1 MSKKEIKDEIDH
13 DPAACKHGFEE
24 VVNRRGTIRVVHDSV
39 NEVQSSGGV
48 K

>member
-24 VVNRRGTIRVVHDSV
+24 VVNRRGTIRRVHDPV
-39 NEVQSSGGV
+39 NEIRNSDV

>member
-24 VVNRRGTIRVVHDSV
+24 VVNRRGTIRKFHDPA
-39 NEVQSSGGV
+39 NEIRNSGGV